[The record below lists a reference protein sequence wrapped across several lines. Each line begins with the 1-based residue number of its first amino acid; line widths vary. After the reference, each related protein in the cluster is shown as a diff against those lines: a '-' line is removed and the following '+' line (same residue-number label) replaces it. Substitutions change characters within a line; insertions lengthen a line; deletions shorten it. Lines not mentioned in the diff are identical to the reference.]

1 MRSNL
6 SANQLDRQDPQEAE
20 PRAGQPG
27 LDTHELTEWDQ
38 QTFARMVSTDLSP
51 EQIQRLENPGE
62 SYPRQTSVLAV
73 HWHPEWIPLETASRR
88 LRNAFPNSARELIIP
103 TQHNEILSMGGY
115 SGVEVDCYSAGF
127 NRKVQILLHLREDRL
142 ERAGVLKSMLR
153 HTCQYRA
160 GQLWEFLDSLIEP
173 SLAERRETAA
183 AETGAN
189 EELVE
194 FVGLFAG
201 KLKKLLEA
209 HEPDLPRI
217 MVKNKLVSEYFAA
230 LREHFPSRLISRA
243 LLFIQAVKQIVKNE
257 FSLQYFYRTSELIEE
272 ARSLGAGVVIPHPEQ
287 FWPILLADYDVD
299 GYEVWNPQ
307 SRQYTEFFIN
317 VLSRQNKARR
327 PQERRLLIFM
337 GDDTHLSEKAKDPAL
352 QDRAKASREVGLQPA
367 WDDPPVRKALML
379 AGMDRDRVL
388 EEYASRLT

>member
-1 MRSNL
+1 L
-6 SANQLDRQDPQEAE
+6 SANQLDRHDPQEVE
-20 PRAGQPG
+20 PRAGQPE
-27 LDTHELTEWDQ
+27 LATHELTEWDE
-38 QTFARMVSTDLSP
+38 QTFARIVSTDLSH
-51 EQIQRLENPGE
+51 EQIKRLENPAE

-73 HWHPEWIPLETASRR
+73 HWHPEWIPLETVRRR
-88 LRNAFPNSARELIIP
+88 LANHFPSSARELIIP
-103 TQHNEILSMGGY
+103 TQHNELMSMGGF

-142 ERAGVLKSMLR
+142 ERADVLKSMLL

-173 SLAERRETAA
+173 SLAERRDTAA

-194 FVGLFAG
+194 FVSLFAA

-217 MVKNKLVSEYFAA
+217 MIKNKLVSEYFAA
-230 LREHFPSRLISRA
+230 LREHFPQRFIHRA
-243 LLFIQAVKQIVKNE
+243 LLFIHAVKQIVKNE

-307 SRQYTEFFIN
+307 SRQYTEFLIN
-317 VLSRQNKARR
+317 VLSRQNK
-327 PQERRLLIFM
+327 E
-337 GDDTHLSEKAKDPAL
+337 
-352 QDRAKASREVGLQPA
+352 
-367 WDDPPVRKALML
+367 PVSTA
-379 AGMDRDRVL
+379 
-388 EEYASRLT
+388 

>member
-1 MRSNL
+1 MD
-6 SANQLDRQDPQEAE
+6 A
-20 PRAGQPG
+20 
-27 LDTHELTEWDQ
+27 HELTGWDQ
-38 QTFARMVSTDLSP
+38 ETFARIVSTRLSP
-51 EQIQRLENPGE
+51 EQLERLENPAE
-62 SYPRQTSVLAV
+62 TYPRQSSLLAV
-73 HWHPEWIPLETASRR
+73 HWHPEWIPLETVRRR
-88 LRNAFPNSARELIIP
+88 LGHAFPNCARELIIP
-103 TQHNEILSMGGY
+103 TQHNELMSMGGF

-127 NRKVQILLHLREDRL
+127 NRKVQILIHLRQDRL
-142 ERAGVLKSMLR
+142 DGAEVLKSMLL

-173 SLAERRETAA
+173 SLAERREAA
-183 AETGAN
+183 AGETGAN

-194 FVGLFAG
+194 FVSLFAA
-201 KLKKLLEA
+201 KLKRLVEA
-209 HEPDLPRI
+209 HEQELPRI
-217 MVKNKLVSEYFAA
+217 MIKNKLVSEYFMA
-230 LREHFPSRLISRA
+230 LREHFPSRLINRA
-243 LLFIQAVKQIVKNE
+243 LLYIQAVKQIVKSE
-257 FSLQYFYRTSELIEE
+257 FSLQYFYRTSEFIEE

-307 SRQYTEFFIN
+307 SRQYTEFLIN

-327 PQERRLLIFM
+327 VGERRLLIFM

-352 QDRAKASREVGLQPA
+352 QDRVKAAREVGLQPA

-388 EEYASRLT
+388 EEYANRLA